1 MADRVTH
8 FELPVDDP
16 DRAEKFYSDAF
27 GWTFNRF
34 EGAPQ
39 YYGLATTGEDSQVG
53 INGALYQR
61 GDMTQVTVTMSV
73 DTVEDA
79 CERVKAAGGEVVQEK
94 MPIPGVGYFAMCKD
108 TEGNLIGVFTD
119 DPSATM

>member
-1 MADRVTH
+1 MGDRPTH
-8 FELPVDDP
+8 FELPVDDA
-16 DRAEKFYSDAF
+16 DRAEKFYADAF
-27 GWTFNRF
+27 GWTFNRY

-39 YYGLATTGEDSQVG
+39 YYSLATTGEDSQAG

-61 GDMTQVTVTMSV
+61 GEMTQVTVTMSV
-73 DTVEDA
+73 DSIEEA
-79 CERVKAAGGEVVQEK
+79 GERVKAAGGEVVQEK
-94 MPIPGVGYFAMCKD
+94 MPIPNIGYFAMCKD

>member
-1 MADRVTH
+1 MADRPTH
-8 FELPVDDP
+8 FELPVDDA

-34 EGAPQ
+34 DGAPD
-39 YYGLATTGEDSQVG
+39 YYSLATTGEDSQLG

-73 DTVEDA
+73 ASIEEA
-79 CERVKAAGGEVVQEK
+79 IERVKSAGGEVVNDK
-94 MPIPGVGYFAMCKD
+94 MPIPNVGYFALCKD
-108 TEGNLIGVFTD
+108 TEGNLIGVFTA